1 MLTEIRLRLLCVVI
15 WSKEANRVETCA
27 GAGAVNDR
35 GKPAGAGKKI
45 NESRGKNG
53 SGSYCWRVPVGAG
66 MTLRGISAGKNC
78 KVRRLVYFGQI
89 NYYVPMV
96 NSATVQHA
104 L

>member
-1 MLTEIRLRLLCVVI
+1 MVI

-53 SGSYCWRVPVGAG
+53 SRSYCWRVPVGKG
-66 MTLRGISAGKNC
+66 MTFREFPREKTPKSEDWCILDK
-78 KVRRLVYFGQI
+78 
-89 NYYVPMV
+89 
-96 NSATVQHA
+96 
-104 L
+104 